1 MGYIEDRK
9 AEGERKAL
17 EAAKSAELGR
27 ALNQGIP
34 SAGLAQAVAQP
45 YVSGISQEDA
55 YKLALAKQAQEANI
69 RAAYDKVNA
78 VKDAEMLKNY
88 QTSQSDM
95 RDINVAR
102 GLGYDKNPVLDP
114 TSPIGQ
120 RVDPGLAA
128 KYIQMQEAYDRYK

>member
-9 AEGERKAL
+9 AEGERQAL
-17 EAAKSAELGR
+17 EAAKKAEAAR
-27 ALNQGIP
+27 ILNQGQ
-34 SAGLAQAVAQP
+34 AGLAQAVAQP

-55 YKLALAKQAQEANI
+55 YKLTLAKQAQEANI
-69 RAAYDKVNA
+69 KAAYDKLNA
-78 VKDAEMLKNY
+78 AKDAEMLKNY

-95 RDINVAR
+95 RDINAAR
-102 GLGYDKNPVLDP
+102 GLGYDKNPVLDS

>member
-9 AEGERKAL
+9 AEGERQAF
-17 EAAKSAELGR
+17 EAAKKAEAAR
-27 ALNQGIP
+27 ILNQGTP
-34 SAGLAQAVAQP
+34 GLAQVVADP

-69 RAAYDKVNA
+69 KAAYDKLNA
-78 VKDAEMLKNY
+78 AKDAEMLKNY

-95 RDINVAR
+95 RDINIAR

>member
-1 MGYIEDRK
+1 M
-9 AEGERKAL
+9 
-17 EAAKSAELGR
+17 
-27 ALNQGIP
+27 
-34 SAGLAQAVAQP
+34 
-45 YVSGISQEDA
+45 SGISQEDA

-69 RAAYDKVNA
+69 KAAYDKLNA
-78 VKDAEMLKNY
+78 AKDAEMLKNY

-128 KYIQMQEAYDRYK
+128 KYMQMQEAYDRYK

>member
-9 AEGERKAL
+9 AEGERQAL
-17 EAAKSAELGR
+17 EAAKKAEAAR
-27 ALNQGIP
+27 ILNQGTP

-69 RAAYDKVNA
+69 QKQYEILNAA
-78 VKDAEMLKNY
+78 KDAEMLKNY
-88 QTSQSDM
+88 QNSQSDM
-95 RDINVAR
+95 RDINTAR

>member
-1 MGYIEDRK
+1 MGYIEDMAAK
-9 AEGERKAL
+9 
-17 EAAKSAELGR
+17 EAARQEVGR
-27 ALNQGIP
+27 AKQAEAARILNQGTP
-34 SAGLAQAVAQP
+34 GLAQAVADP
-45 YVSGISQEDA
+45 YVSGISQEDM

-69 RAAYDKVNA
+69 KAAYDKLNA
-78 VKDAEMLKNY
+78 AKDAEMLKNY
-88 QTSQSDM
+88 QASQSDM
-95 RDINVAR
+95 RDINTAR

>member
-1 MGYIEDRK
+1 MGFLEKLSEMIAPASKQFEQNVNK
-9 AEGERKAL
+9 APMGNPMPYHDGI
-17 EAAKSAELGR
+17 SAEDMYRL
-27 ALNQGIP
+27 QM
-34 SAGLAQAVAQP
+34 
-45 YVSGISQEDA
+45 
-55 YKLALAKQAQEANI
+55 AKQAQEANI
-69 RAAYDKVNA
+69 KAAYDKLNA
-78 VKDAEMLKNY
+78 AKDAEMLKNY

-95 RDINVAR
+95 RDINTAR